1 MSGRGARGGRGG
13 RGGGGGFGGG
23 RGGRRAVAANSVPWQ
38 MDPTIALDGKPSE
51 LFPPYKAIPKAPLLL
66 KKDDRQVSF
75 FLSFREQGHD
85 SPLYTQS
92 RTWATT
98 ELTSTSSS
106 LFGSS
111 AKATIDIFEDGV
123 PSYSHKFQQK
133 ERTLPDLASRPF
145 AKEFFPGELHSTLD
159 GLDGPS
165 AKRRKI
171 TPGTTTQ
178 AKTIAL
184 SSAEYK
190 SAEDIFGLNPSSAVS
205 AAATQEGEPNYK
217 RALQLLEMVEKKAED
232 GEDAGIL
239 TDDDEDDWVKNNE
252 DEDGNPVAEEDDDFE
267 EDSGDDYNAEQYFD
281 GNQDDDEYDEG
292 GDDGGDYY

>member
-1 MSGRGARGGRGG
+1 MSARGGRGGRGGG

-51 LFPPYKAIPKAPLLL
+51 LFPPYNNIPKPPLLT

-75 FLSFREQGHD
+75 FLSFREQCHD

-92 RTWATT
+92 RTWATSDLV
-98 ELTSTSSS
+98 EKSGS
-106 LFGSS
+106 LFGSG

-123 PSYSHKFQQK
+123 PSYSHKFLQK
-133 ERTLPDLASRPF
+133 ERTLPELVSRPF
-145 AKEFFPGELHSTLD
+145 AKEFFPGELHATLD
-159 GLDGPS
+159 GVDGPAS
-165 AKRRKI
+165 KRRKV
-171 TPGTTTQ
+171 GGVNGTQ

-184 SSAEYK
+184 SSAEYR
-190 SAEDIFGLNPSSAVS
+190 SAEDIFGPQPGSGG
-205 AAATQEGEPNYK
+205 AAPQEGEPNYQ
-217 RALQLLEMVEKKAED
+217 RALQLLDMVAKKVED
-232 GEDAGIL
+232 GEDVPGIL

-281 GNQDDDEYDEG
+281 GNQDDDDYDEG
-292 GDDGGDYY
+292 GDEGGDYY